1 MGLFLGVAQVARL
14 LGCSTAAIYH
24 RCERG
29 DLPHFRDGRNA
40 LRFDCRR
47 LGRALGLHRRRM
59 Q

>member
-1 MGLFLGVAQVARL
+1 MGLSLGVAQVARL

-29 DLPHFRDGRNA
+29 NLPNFRDSRNA

-47 LGRALGLHRRRM
+47 LGRALGLHRRRT